1 MVKITSGVPQGSVL
15 GPLLFLVFINDIDSS
30 LTSSISKFADDTKL
44 YRNVNDERDASLL
57 QKDLDRL
64 STWSQTWQMSFNAD
78 KCKVLHFGSKNLRY
92 DYTMAGSILSN
103 VTSEKDLGVVIS
115 SDLKP
120 SRQCAATAARAN
132 RVLGLIKRNF
142 TNFSKDIV
150 LNLYKQLVRPHLDY
164 AVQAWNPFL

>member
-1 MVKITSGVPQGSVL
+1 
-15 GPLLFLVFINDIDSS
+15 
-30 LTSSISKFADDTKL
+30 
-44 YRNVNDERDASLL
+44 
-57 QKDLDRL
+57 
-64 STWSQTWQMSFNAD
+64 MSFNAG
-78 KCKVLHFGSKNLRY
+78 KCKVLHFGSKNGRY

-120 SRQCAATAARAN
+120 SGQCAAAAARAN

-142 TNFSKDIV
+142 SNFSKDIV

-164 AVQAWNPFL
+164 AVQAWNPFYEKDKFLLEQVQRRATRLIPKACVISPIVIGSNVCDLLLLS